1 LKAPICAFDAKTGI
15 LCAKCESKIKS
26 GNLTYADVEASIK
39 LSKLSEHNLD
49 ISKFTLTGALRIEE
63 DLILLL
69 RGSDILA
76 LRGNSI
82 LLKKV
87 EQAFNGKVWFIES
100 EATDR
105 RFLENLFFPAKIMT
119 VNLVWLPDGNKI
131 TRVIIAAGKSDQLR
145 SISTAS
151 TIQKIQKIAKFARN
165 IELLV
170 EFEQKEKEVT
180 N

>member
-1 LKAPICAFDAKTGI
+1 MKAPICAFDAKTGI

-49 ISKFTLTGALRIEE
+49 ISKFTLAGALRIEE

-76 LRGNSI
+76 LRGNNV
-82 LLKKV
+82 LLKQV
-87 EQAFNGKVWFIES
+87 EQAFNDKVWFIEA

-105 RFLENLFFPAKIMT
+105 RFLENLFFPAKIVT

-131 TRVIIAAGKSDQLR
+131 TRVIIQQGNLVNKAQYQQQLQLKKFKKSQ
-145 SISTAS
+145 S
-151 TIQKIQKIAKFARN
+151 
-165 IELLV
+165 LL
-170 EFEQKEKEVT
+170 EILNYLLNSSKKKKK
-180 N
+180 

>member
-1 LKAPICAFDAKTGI
+1 
-15 LCAKCESKIKS
+15 
-26 GNLTYADVEASIK
+26 
-39 LSKLSEHNLD
+39 
-49 ISKFTLTGALRIEE
+49 
-63 DLILLL
+63 
-69 RGSDILA
+69 
-76 LRGNSI
+76 
-82 LLKKV
+82 
-87 EQAFNGKVWFIES
+87 
-100 EATDR
+100 
-105 RFLENLFFPAKIMT
+105 MT

>member
-49 ISKFTLTGALRIEE
+49 ISKFTLAGALRIEE

-76 LRGNSI
+76 LRGNNV
-82 LLKKV
+82 LLKQV
-87 EQAFNGKVWFIES
+87 EQAFNGKVWFIEA

-105 RFLENLFFPAKIMT
+105 RFLENLFFPAKIVT

-131 TRVIIAAGKSDQLR
+131 TRVIIAARKSGQQS
-145 SISTAS
+145 SISTAT
-151 TIQKIQKIAKFARN
+151 TIEKIQKIAKFARN